1 MPPSVKDAEKRL
13 DYLEN
18 GLEEFKSRFSEK
30 KMVELLGKALQ
41 TEKRHE
47 LIGKINGNMN
57 LGFVVLAL
65 LQIFVIVLYFFFTTP
80 I

>member
-1 MPPSVKDAEKRL
+1 MPPDVKEVENRIDI
-13 DYLEN
+13 LES
-18 GLEEFKSRFSEK
+18 GLKEFKARFSEK

-47 LIGKINGNMN
+47 LITDLKTIVYI
-57 LGFVVLAL
+57 GFVFVCL
-65 LQIFVIVLYFFFTTP
+65 LQIFNLVLYFCFTTP

>member
-1 MPPSVKDAEKRL
+1 MPDVKDLKKRV

-18 GLEEFKSRFSEK
+18 GLEAFKERFSEK

-47 LIGKINGNMN
+47 LIRQLITIC
-57 LGFVVLAL
+57 LIGFVSLIL
-65 LQIFVIVLYFFFTTP
+65 IGTFQLVLYFFFTEAV
-80 I
+80 